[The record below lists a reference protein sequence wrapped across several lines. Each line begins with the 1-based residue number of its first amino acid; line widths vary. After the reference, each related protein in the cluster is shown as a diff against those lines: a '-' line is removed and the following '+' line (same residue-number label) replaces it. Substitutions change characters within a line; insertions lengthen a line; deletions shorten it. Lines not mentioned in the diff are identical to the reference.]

1 MIYVF
6 SLITIPVIIFLAIED
21 LLERMIYSFPVLL
34 LSATWAV
41 YTGFIYKD
49 NLPFLITAW
58 VLAIALYA
66 VFKIGH
72 IWGDGDSDMWLLF
85 VGIILSTFKMESVFE
100 FLFTVCIL
108 LIMALAEALLTGL
121 IEALIK
127 KRKLNKNLDIAV
139 VPGFTSVIIGILVYG
154 IL

>member
-6 SLITIPVIIFLAIED
+6 SLITIPVVIFLAIED
-21 LLERMIYSFPVLL
+21 LLERMVYSFPVLL
-34 LSATWAV
+34 LAAIWAI
-41 YTGFIYKD
+41 YTGFLYKD

-58 VLAIALYA
+58 VLAIALYVA
-66 VFKIGH
+66 FKIGR

-85 VGIILSTFKMESVFE
+85 VGIILATFKMESVFE
-100 FLFTVCIL
+100 FWFTVCVL
-108 LIMALAEALLTGL
+108 LIMALAEALITGL

-127 KRKLNKNLDIAV
+127 KRKLNKYLDIAV
-139 VPGFTSVIIGILVYG
+139 VPGFTAVIIGILVYR